1 MQRQTKENIPLIT
14 PLVSNENSESLPVAN
29 SSDKIILFLIG
40 LLIAGSLININTF
53 GPPTL
58 SAYLFY
64 TTLGSLLAV
73 IAGIGLI
80 RNKQPFQISNPL
92 PIIVLTLLVVYYVFN
107 GLVNGNGGINLRH
120 YIILSDAVLLIS
132 FCALLSKGQINL
144 LAISK
149 IITITTIIESLICI
163 LHQFGIIL
171 SLDALF
177 KVTGSNENPNV
188 TAMFLTMAVPS
199 MLLVLFRPSGS
210 SNPIMVSN
218 PYRILSATSIILCLI
233 ALTLLQC
240 LTAFIGATV
249 CVTLI
254 LNHQYQLLHK
264 LQTKF
269 SKPIIIIIVA
279 TTLCLTAIA
288 FTLLYHS
295 KQATS
300 DGRLFIWKISLQAI
314 ALTQRNN

>member
-1 MQRQTKENIPLIT
+1 MIT

-58 SAYLFY
+58 SDYFFY

-92 PIIVLTLLVVYYVFN
+92 PIIVLTLLVVYYVFK

-120 YIILSDAVLLIS
+120 YTILSDAVLLIS

-149 IITITTIIESLICI
+149 IITIITIIESLICI

-171 SLDALF
+171 SLDNLF

-188 TAMFLTMAVPS
+188 TAMFLTMAVSS

>member
-1 MQRQTKENIPLIT
+1 MRRQTKENIPLIT

-58 SAYLFY
+58 SDYFFY

-92 PIIVLTLLVVYYVFN
+92 PIIVLTLLVVYYVFK

-120 YIILSDAVLLIS
+120 YTILSDAVLLIS

-149 IITITTIIESLICI
+149 IITIITIIESLICI

-171 SLDALF
+171 SLDNLF

-188 TAMFLTMAVPS
+188 TAMFLTMAVSS

-240 LTAFIGATV
+240 RTAFIGATV
-249 CVTLI
+249 SVTLI